1 MTQVAWR
8 LDETADD
15 GGITLRPRG
24 DLDLETAG
32 DFREAVRARALA
44 GVREIT
50 VDLAHVEFVDSSGVG
65 ALVACWRTC
74 DALGCRFAV
83 ANPAD
88 QVRAIL
94 RVTGLEDLLTIAA

>member
-15 GGITLRPRG
+15 GGITLRPQG

-32 DFREAVRARALA
+32 EFREAVRSRALA
-44 GVREIT
+44 GAREIT
-50 VDLAHVEFVDSSGVG
+50 VDLGDIQFVDSSGVG

-74 DALGCRFAV
+74 EALGCRFAV
-83 ANPAD
+83 ANPAS

-94 RVTGLEDLLTIAA
+94 RVTGLENLLTTAA